1 MLPMTDRPDAGTD
14 RDALLVRGLEAPGVE
29 VKALRLAGGECV
41 AVMGPSGGG
50 KTRLL
55 RAIADLDPSRG
66 EVVVAGVDRG
76 AVSGPAW
83 RRIVGYVPAE
93 SGWWADTVGEHFPE
107 RDGAKALLEEM
118 MLAADVPDWP
128 VARLSTGERQ
138 RLALARTLVRA
149 PRALLLDEPT
159 GALDD
164 QARAV
169 VEGILHR
176 QLERGVPILMV
187 THDRAQAG
195 RVAGRIVRVEGGRLA
210 EDAR

>member
-1 MLPMTDRPDAGTD
+1 MTDWPNGGS
-14 RDALLVRGLEAPGVE
+14 RDLRVRDLAAPGVT
-29 VKALRLAGGECV
+29 VTTLHLAAGECV

-66 EVVVAGVDRG
+66 EVMVGGVDRG

-83 RRIVGYVPAE
+83 RRIVGLVPAE
-93 SGWWADTVGEHFPE
+93 SGWWGDTVGAHFPE
-107 RDGAKALLEEM
+107 PGRAAPLLEEM
-118 MLAADVPDWP
+118 TLAADVLDWP

-149 PRALLLDEPT
+149 PRVLLLDEPT

-164 QARAV
+164 QVRTI
-169 VEGILHR
+169 VEGILGR
-176 QLERGVPILMV
+176 QLQAGVPILMV
-187 THDRAQAG
+187 THDRAQAE
-195 RVAGRIVRVEGGRLA
+195 RMAGRIVRLEAGRLLA
-210 EDAR
+210 DAA